1 MDTRARFAVLISVVA
16 IVAVALGIGGVVFV
30 NRTINSPDGVVRS
43 YFAALAS
50 EDAASARALPGVVS
64 NTMGPDQLVLL
75 QTGAFVPPKNITVS
89 PPTMEG
95 NTAVVEATY
104 LIGEREQRATFSLE
118 SEPAVLGVFNQWRF
132 SEAPLGRLN
141 VTIVNDT
148 AFQVGDLGTV
158 DVRSYDGGVAE
169 AFAASATFPVFV
181 GTGYDVYRST
191 SLLTAPRQSVL
202 VANTETQSISVEVA
216 ATPAFVS
223 AVQENVD
230 VALTACLTQ
239 KVLMPTGCPF
249 GYATENRWVGDASWS
264 LATQPVLAIVA
275 GENGWLASGDGVA
288 HLTGSVQSLFD
299 GSEAPVD
306 VDVDFHMDVPV
317 WVTGPDSFSFSSE

>member
-1 MDTRARFAVLISVVA
+1 MDTRARFAVLIAVVA

-30 NRTINSPDGVVRS
+30 NRSVNSPDGVVRS

-50 EDAASARALPGVVS
+50 GDAASARALPGVIS

-75 QTGAFVPPKNITVS
+75 QTGAFVPPRDITVFA
-89 PPTMEG
+89 PTVQG
-95 NTAVVEATY
+95 NTATVEATY

-118 SEPAVLGVFNQWRF
+118 SGPSVLGVFDQWRF
-132 SEAPLGRLN
+132 SEAPLGRLT
-141 VTIVNDT
+141 VAVVHDT

-181 GTGYDVYRST
+181 GAGYDVYRST
-191 SLLTAPRQSVL
+191 PLLTAPHQVVL
-202 VANTETQSISVEVA
+202 VADAETQGISVEVA

-223 AVQENVD
+223 AVQEKVD
-230 VALTACLTQ
+230 VALTECLAEL
-239 KVLMPTGCPF
+239 VLMPTGCPF
-249 GYATENRWVGDASWS
+249 GFATENRWVGDASWS
-264 LATQPVLAIVA
+264 LATQPVLAIIP
-275 GENGWLASGDGVA
+275 GETGWLASGDGVA
-288 HLTGSVQSLFD
+288 HLTGTVQSLFD

-317 WVTGPDSFSFSSE
+317 WVTGTDSFSFNSE